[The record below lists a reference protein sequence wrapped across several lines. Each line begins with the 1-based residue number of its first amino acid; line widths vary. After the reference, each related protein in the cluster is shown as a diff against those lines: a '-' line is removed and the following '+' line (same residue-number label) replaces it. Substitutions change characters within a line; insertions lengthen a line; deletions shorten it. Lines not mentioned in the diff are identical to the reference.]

1 MLLFFA
7 TAGYTL
13 FYSSFLDITK
23 VEISGLEKLSDGQLR
38 GDVETA
44 LSGKYPNG
52 ISRRNFIFLDKNA
65 LGAGLADKY
74 KRIETISVEKE
85 FPDTLKIA
93 IKERKLLLILCSGD
107 HCYTLNEKWLAYPAE
122 NFSSEVLKKEN
133 IITLKDLGG
142 AAVVEDT
149 QPLEDDFV
157 QFILDV
163 RNALPKETGVNLTME
178 YETPNRMSGDLK
190 VETTEG
196 WKIYLSK
203 DMGLENEIFM
213 LKAILDKKINGD
225 QRKDLEYIDLRINDK
240 AFYKFKDGT
249 SSNDAVLNQ
258 VQVNDTGTTDP
269 APVENKDKKKK
280 K

>member
-1 MLLFFA
+1 
-7 TAGYTL
+7 
-13 FYSSFLDITK
+13 
-23 VEISGLEKLSDGQLR
+23 
-38 GDVETA
+38 
-44 LSGKYPNG
+44 
-52 ISRRNFIFLDKNA
+52 
-65 LGAGLADKY
+65 
-74 KRIETISVEKE
+74 
-85 FPDTLKIA
+85 
-93 IKERKLLLILCSGD
+93 
-107 HCYTLNEKWLAYPAE
+107 
-122 NFSSEVLKKEN
+122 
-133 IITLKDLGG
+133 
-142 AAVVEDT
+142 
-149 QPLEDDFV
+149 
-157 QFILDV
+157 
-163 RNALPKETGVNLTME
+163 ME